1 MSMKRPSILQFQKLI
16 LDWYKENGR
25 HDLPW
30 RPPALPKRRDG
41 SHDPYCVL
49 VSEVMLQQTQVD
61 RVIEKYKE
69 FLRVFPTMRSLANAS
84 IHDLLT
90 IWKGLGYN
98 RRALNL
104 QRAARQIISD
114 YRGVFPRTT
123 ADIEKL
129 PGIGPYTARAVATFA
144 FNQPHTFIETNI
156 RRIFIHFFFH
166 GRSKV
171 SDTELMPFI
180 EKALYRK
187 DPYIW
192 YSALMDYGAL
202 MMKDIPNPNKK
213 SKHYARQSRFEG
225 SRRYARA
232 KIIDFL
238 IAKQHA
244 DSSELDSLFQKD
256 THLEPYRSQLQILL
270 GILKDEGF
278 IVEKRG
284 KWMIRKRKRKT
295 H

>member
-1 MSMKRPSILQFQKLI
+1 MKRPSITQFQELI
-16 LDWYKENGR
+16 LGWYKKNGR

-30 RPPALPKRRDG
+30 RPPALKKKRDG
-41 SHDPYCVL
+41 THDPYCVL
-49 VSEVMLQQTQVD
+49 VSEIMLQQTQVD

-69 FLRVFPTMRSLANAS
+69 FLQSFPTLRTLAKAS
-84 IHDLLT
+84 VHDLLRV
-90 IWKGLGYN
+90 WKGLGYN

-104 QRAARQIISD
+104 QKSAQKILSENKGR
-114 YRGVFPRTT
+114 FPCDV

-144 FNQPHTFIETNI
+144 FHQPHAFIETNI
-156 RRIFIHFFFH
+156 RRIFIHFYFP
-166 GRSKV
+166 GRRQV

-180 EKALYRK
+180 EKTLYRK

-213 SKHYARQSRFEG
+213 STQYVRQSRFEG

-238 IAKQHA
+238 VARQA
-244 DSSELDSLFQKD
+244 DSSELDALFQKD
-256 THLEPYRSQLQILL
+256 RYLEPYRAELMTLL
-270 GILKDEGF
+270 TTLKNEGF
-278 IVEKRG
+278 IIKKRG
-284 KWMIRKRKRKT
+284 RWMIR
-295 H
+295 